1 MTVTVTINHVALY
14 AHDLEAMRTFYTTYL
29 GAVSNDQYHNPGTGL
44 RTYFLSFDG
53 GARLEIMTRPGID
66 ADPVAGQVGWA
77 HTAFSV
83 GSAAAVDALTERLRT
98 DGYPVI
104 SGPRTTGDGYY
115 EAVVLDPEGN
125 QVEIV
130 A

>member
-1 MTVTVTINHVALY
+1 MTVRINHVALY

-29 GAVSNDQYHNPGTGL
+29 GAMSNDQYHNPRTGL
-44 RTYFLSFDG
+44 RTYFLPFAG

-66 ADPVAGQVGWA
+66 ADPAAGQVGWA

-83 GSAAAVDALTERLRT
+83 GSPRAVDELTERLRG
-98 DGYPVI
+98 DGYTVA